1 MKQKFGKLTFVH
13 VCKEMPE
20 VMSHFDSDFDAI
32 VDGTYSQLF
41 GGKDIDSYSL
51 YKLNGNGKKII
62 DNISWYHE
70 HQLSALEKQ
79 DEKLAEELIE
89 TYQQRKEQ

>member
-20 VMSHFDSDFDAI
+20 FMSHFESDFDAI
-32 VDGTYSQLF
+32 VDGTYSQLY

-51 YKLNGNGKKII
+51 YKLSENGKEIV
-62 DNISWYHE
+62 NHISWYHE
-70 HQLSALEKQ
+70 RQLTALEKQ
-79 DEKLAEELIE
+79 DKELAEELIE
-89 TYQQRKEQ
+89 TYRFRD